1 VRAGCLST
9 LLPGGSIPPRS
20 TPATV
25 AGFEKGTNMN
35 KWELTYALVLDV
47 LGELQPTTRVQHTL
61 IARTI
66 TQKLVDEGIIQS
78 TVENDLRGDVS

>member
-1 VRAGCLST
+1 
-9 LLPGGSIPPRS
+9 
-20 TPATV
+20 
-25 AGFEKGTNMN
+25 MN